1 MDLGRRPAIEG
12 IDDPDDSEPPPP
24 KGERQKRLLDEGSLA
39 QAREERLQDLW
50 ASKLREELVESKAPV
65 IDKLAGS
72 LDPERAVLLLGGKTR
87 ASTLKRYVTIYDR
100 WRIWLRGAKARDPPG
115 SPADLADYL
124 LARGDEPC
132 GRTVPEAILKAVAWM
147 EKVAE
152 FPLEDRATFGRIATA
167 IKDTVVERL
176 SWKAPF
182 TKRAPRYPAAILVR
196 FERIVRNRVVPV
208 GWRIWAWAKLVKTW
222 ASLRWSDLQAMISG
236 ISALPLKGYI
246 PCSAARRPPG
256 LLDG

>member
-1 MDLGRRPAIEG
+1 MAVGGYGCEGLRRG
-12 IDDPDDSEPPPP
+12 TF
-24 KGERQKRLLDEGSLA
+24 G
-39 QAREERLQDLW
+39 
-50 ASKLREELVESKAPV
+50 
-65 IDKLAGS
+65 
-72 LDPERAVLLLGGKTR
+72 
-87 ASTLKRYVTIYDR
+87 
-100 WRIWLRGAKARDPPG
+100 G

-222 ASLRWSDLQAMISG
+222 ASFRWSDLQAMIPDNISFTFGRLYPLLRRTKTTGATRRIKELPVCVSEKAFFEDPSWLAEGFELLKQWAGYKRDYLLPRIKGDGTLERKMASYMPTRWRLRSTSWRWLGYRLWSG
-236 ISALPLKGYI
+236 PIGRNT
-246 PCSAARRPPG
+246 ARGPFWQRG
-256 LLDG
+256 

>member
-1 MDLGRRPAIEG
+1 M
-12 IDDPDDSEPPPP
+12 
-24 KGERQKRLLDEGSLA
+24 
-39 QAREERLQDLW
+39 
-50 ASKLREELVESKAPV
+50 

-87 ASTLKRYVTIYDR
+87 ASTLKRYVTIYGR

-196 FERIVRNRVVPV
+196 VERIVRNRVVLV
-208 GWRIWAWAKLVKTW
+208 G
-222 ASLRWSDLQAMISG
+222 G
-236 ISALPLKGYI
+236 GYG
-246 PCSAARRPPG
+246 PG
-256 LLDG
+256 RS